1 MLSISGPL
9 GNSSLSRV
17 GEVLTSDHDVGL
29 VIPTLSWLLE
39 SAVLEEALIVDES
52 AVSECLP
59 R

>member
-9 GNSSLSRV
+9 GNSNLSRV
-17 GEVLTSDHDVGL
+17 GEVLTSDHDIGL
-29 VIPTLSWLLE
+29 AIPTLSWLLE
-39 SAVLEEALIVDES
+39 PAVLEEELIVDEL